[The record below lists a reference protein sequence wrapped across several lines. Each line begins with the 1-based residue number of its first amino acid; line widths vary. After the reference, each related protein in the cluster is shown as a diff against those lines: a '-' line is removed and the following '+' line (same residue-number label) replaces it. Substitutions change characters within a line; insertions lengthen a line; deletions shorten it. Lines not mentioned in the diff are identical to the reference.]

1 MRLGLDKVSSK
12 STIHR
17 ASARI
22 PESYYRRIHF
32 CVITSIVAGNL
43 AGDSSGFSIRKF
55 IPWCITKKDIEKIK
69 RGWRKLHIIIDIRTR
84 VILDYRVTHAYRGDT
99 PVMMDILKD
108 MANSLY
114 CIIGDV
120 CFDCTIHCTK
130 DLQYYIEDGRHPLHK
145 AKI

>member
-1 MRLGLDKVSSK
+1 MQV
-12 STIHR
+12 H
-17 ASARI
+17 
-22 PESYYRRIHF
+22 PVVY
-32 CVITSIVAGNL
+32 N
-43 AGDSSGFSIRKF
+43 
-55 IPWCITKKDIEKIK
+55 KKDIEKIK

-84 VILDYRVTHAYRGDT
+84 VILDYRVTHAYRGDA

-108 MANSLY
+108 MADSLY

-120 CFDCTIHCTK
+120 CFDCTIHRTK